1 VLKKTQ
7 IREQIFHNGET
18 YFKSLL
24 EDIKSAKHSIDIEVY
39 IFSQDNLGKKIINSL
54 IAAQKK
60 NKIKIRLLVD
70 GAGSPF
76 WGGKIARKLEQYGIK
91 TKVFN
96 PLPWQIWQWRI
107 TSTKLPILLSI
118 CHMFMKINCR
128 NHRKS
133 IIIDDKIAYI
143 GSLNVDQRHLS
154 QRNGGQ
160 NWRDTAVR
168 ISGCN
173 LDSIKQA
180 YNKAWEQN
188 IWQSRIEK
196 IVTSMNN
203 KFRLNNNV
211 KRRFQLYRN
220 LLKRMSKAK
229 KRVWIT
235 NAYFIPNNLFIKK
248 IMKLSENGI
257 DVRII
262 VPKISDVAPVQW
274 ATTSLYEKLL
284 KSGIKIYEYN
294 ASILHA
300 KTIVIDDWI
309 MLGSSNLNHRSLIHD
324 LEVDI
329 NIESTSARREI
340 LRQFSEDIRNSDE
353 ITLATIPYKN
363 LLQRL
368 MGKICVMLRYWS

>member
-1 VLKKTQ
+1 
-7 IREQIFHNGET
+7 
-18 YFKSLL
+18 
-24 EDIKSAKHSIDIEVY
+24 
-39 IFSQDNLGKKIINSL
+39 
-54 IAAQKK
+54 
-60 NKIKIRLLVD
+60 
-70 GAGSPF
+70 
-76 WGGKIARKLEQYGIK
+76 
-91 TKVFN
+91 
-96 PLPWQIWQWRI
+96 
-107 TSTKLPILLSI
+107 
-118 CHMFMKINCR
+118 MFMKINCR

-229 KRVWIT
+229 KSMDNKCIFHSKQPI
-235 NAYFIPNNLFIKK
+235 YKK
-248 IMKLSENGI
+248 
-257 DVRII
+257 D
-262 VPKISDVAPVQW
+262 
-274 ATTSLYEKLL
+274 YE
-284 KSGIKIYEYN
+284 
-294 ASILHA
+294 
-300 KTIVIDDWI
+300 VI
-309 MLGSSNLNHRSLIHD
+309 
-324 LEVDI
+324 
-329 NIESTSARREI
+329 
-340 LRQFSEDIRNSDE
+340 
-353 ITLATIPYKN
+353 
-363 LLQRL
+363 
-368 MGKICVMLRYWS
+368 